1 MLGTAGAA
9 WARSFGPGDTA
20 WCSGIAA
27 GAQGFCSDLGTGRT
41 LHQDALKQQ
50 LQAQLICSERAI
62 YRGAALHHCRAG
74 KRKHQ
79 CSFNHLRA
87 FGMS

>member
-27 GAQGFCSDLGTGRT
+27 GAQGLLLLLRDSALTWE
-41 LHQDALKQQ
+41 QDALCIRM
-50 LQAQLICSERAI
+50 L
-62 YRGAALHHCRAG
+62 
-74 KRKHQ
+74 
-79 CSFNHLRA
+79 
-87 FGMS
+87 